1 MTLTTNQHNN
11 SSAEDQ
17 HEGTMCSAKSLSESA
32 DISINESLTESCEN
46 EDKISRSYFN
56 KCYTDLLEY
65 IILRSCGGQRR
76 REIQHQFDFS
86 KFKELSVAPDFG
98 RDLSDTEPQAIN
110 FDLLT
115 KIDPQLTQAKWFDK
129 IFSSSIKAL
138 IRQIKQYLTATLL
151 RFKNYHHL
159 LSTSITL
166 LFGLCCSSLSIVFD
180 AFASTRSTRIF
191 SI

>member
-1 MTLTTNQHNN
+1 MTNTNQHNN
-11 SSAEDQ
+11 TSAEDQ
-17 HEGTMCSAKSLSESA
+17 HAGTMCSVENSDKSFIN
-32 DISINESLTESCEN
+32 DISKSFFKFDS
-46 EDKISRSYFN
+46 
-56 KCYTDLLEY
+56 TDLAEY
-65 IILRSCGGQRR
+65 IFLRSCGGQRR

-86 KFKELSVAPDFG
+86 KLKELSVAPDFG
-98 RDLSDTEPQAIN
+98 RDLSDIEPQAIY

-115 KIDPQLTQAKWFDK
+115 KVDPQASQAKWFDK

-166 LFGLCCSSLSIVFD
+166 LFGLCCSSLSIAFD

>member
-1 MTLTTNQHNN
+1 MNTIDQFIN
-11 SSAEDQ
+11 SSAKDQ
-17 HEGTMCSAKSLSESA
+17 HARTMRSIENSNNRFIRDIAKCLKKLDEIESKSLKSVFTLNS
-32 DISINESLTESCEN
+32 TE
-46 EDKISRSYFN
+46 
-56 KCYTDLLEY
+56 LAEY
-65 IILRSCGGQRR
+65 LFLRSFGGQRR
-76 REIQHQFDFS
+76 KVIQHQFDFS

-115 KIDPQLTQAKWFDK
+115 TIDPQLTQAKWFDK

-138 IRQIKQYLTATLL
+138 IRQIRQYLTATLL

-166 LFGLCCSSLSIVFD
+166 LFGLCCSSLTIAFD